1 MVVTE
6 SVAFIGLQGQEMV
19 PFEEVA
25 DRLRVA
31 PASTVIVLSDPAA
44 GEVVVRLI
52 AALPRLVARHG
63 AARAERRIDA
73 LVEGLLDVD
82 PFAPV
87 EAQIDADNAEMRAAF
102 LEAHPAL
109 DSATLHARAGHAG
122 RNTAQTAASWKR
134 AGRVFAVSHRAR
146 DLFPAFQFDADGRP
160 LPLVREVLAA
170 LPGDLT
176 PWQRAFWLAS
186 PSDELDGE
194 LPVERLRAGDP
205 RVVEAARGAG
215 RLPIG

>member
-1 MVVTE
+1 MTQ
-6 SVAFIGLQGQEMV
+6 SVAFIGPQGQETIAV
-19 PFEEVA
+19 DEA
-25 DRLRVA
+25 ANRLRLA
-31 PASTVIVLSDPAA
+31 PASTLVVLSDPA
-44 GEVVVRLI
+44 GSEVIARVV

-73 LVEGLLDVD
+73 LVESLLDVD

-102 LEAHPAL
+102 LEAYPAL
-109 DSATLHARAGHAG
+109 DSATLHARAGHTG
-122 RNTAQTAASWKR
+122 RNAAQTAASWKR
-134 AGRVFAVSHRAR
+134 AGRIFAVTHKGR

-160 LPLVREVLAA
+160 LPLVRDLLAA

-186 PSDELDGE
+186 PSDELDGD
-194 LPVERLRAGDP
+194 LPVDRLRAGDP

>member
-1 MVVTE
+1 MTQGI
-6 SVAFIGLQGQEMV
+6 AFIGPNGQETIPV
-19 PFEEVA
+19 DEAA
-25 DRLRVA
+25 DRLRLA
-31 PASTVIVLSDPAA
+31 PASTVLVLPDTAA
-44 GEVVVRLI
+44 GVVVARVV
-52 AALPRLVARHG
+52 AALPGLVARHG

-73 LVEGLLDVD
+73 LVESLIDVD

-87 EAQIDADNAEMRAAF
+87 EAQVDADNAEMRAAF

-109 DSATLHARAGHAG
+109 DSAAVHGRAGHEG
-122 RNTAQTAASWKR
+122 RNAAQTAASWKR
-134 AGRVFAVSHRAR
+134 AGRIFALTHKGR

-160 LPLVREVLAA
+160 LHLLREVLAA
-170 LPGDLT
+170 LPPDLT
-176 PWQRAFWLAS
+176 PWQRAFWLAG

-194 LPVERLRAGDP
+194 LPVDRLRAGDR